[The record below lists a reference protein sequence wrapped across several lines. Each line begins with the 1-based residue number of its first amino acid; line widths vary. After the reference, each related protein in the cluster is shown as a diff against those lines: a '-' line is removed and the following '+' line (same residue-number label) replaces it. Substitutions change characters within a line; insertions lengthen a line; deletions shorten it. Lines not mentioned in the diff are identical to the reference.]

1 MRFARNSQEIFVFYQ
16 KMSTFT
22 PKTKKINIMKRILGI
37 DTGTNSLGWAV
48 VDKDDAGDY
57 TLVRKGSLIFQEGVK
72 IEKEKGIESSK
83 ASERTGHKALRKHY
97 FRRRLRKIEVLKVL
111 LKYSWCPPLSDE
123 DLHLWHVKKEYP
135 LDDAFLAWQRT
146 DEKFGRNPY
155 YYRHLCLHEKL
166 DLSEESERYIIGRA
180 MYHLAQR
187 RGFLSNR
194 IDQSDEKESGKVKES
209 ISDLSN
215 EMKNAG
221 CAFLGDYFY
230 KLYKEQGVAVKIRN
244 RYTDREEHYKKE
256 FYEICKVQGL
266 DAEQIRDLERA
277 LYFQRPLKSQ
287 RQGVGRCT
295 MEKSRARCADSHP
308 AYERFR
314 MLSFINN
321 IKVKGPHDIDLRPLN
336 NEEYNKI
343 VHLFYRKNKP
353 QFDFEEIAKA
363 IAGKKNYQY
372 IKDKGDLPYK
382 FNFRMAQG
390 VTGCPTTANL
400 IDVFGDNYTDGIA
413 EQYTL
418 SEGKSKEQM
427 VDDVWNVLYSFA
439 DKEKV
444 KTWGMEKLQLDEDTA
459 ERFSKIRLSH
469 SFASL
474 SLCAIR
480 KILPWL
486 ERGMIYSHAVMMAK
500 IPDIVGK
507 ELWQQHSESISN
519 DLYELISN
527 FNPKDESMQGT
538 LDFCIKDY
546 LRNNFDLKPGVTE
559 RLYHPSMIE
568 TYRDASKNSE
578 GVYQLGSPRTN
589 SVRNPM
595 AMRSLHQLRKVINM
609 LLREHV
615 IDPNTEVHI
624 EYARE
629 LNDSNKRQAIAR
641 WNKEREKNRAAYA
654 SDIVKLF
661 KEETGK
667 DIVPTETDI
676 LKFQLWEEQKQVCLY
691 TGEQIGLSD
700 FLGANPKYDIEHT
713 VPRSVGGDSTMENMT
728 LCSSRFNRDVKK
740 AKLPSELPN
749 HDEIMARLEIWKD
762 KIEGLRKDADRIHT
776 NSSMDKGVK
785 DGLIQKRHRIR
796 LELDYWAGKYK
807 RFQMTEVPEGFSRR
821 QGAGIGLVGKY
832 AGLYL
837 KSLFHRKDDRTKTNV
852 RVIKGATTA
861 EYRKMWGIQDE
872 YEKKSRDN
880 HIHHCI
886 DAIVIACISTGEYNE
901 TARYYQQYEEYERGR
916 ANKPQFKK
924 PWATFTEDIRA
935 LGKELLVVHDTPD
948 NMPKQ
953 SRWKQRTP
961 NGIVYQQGDTARGSL
976 HSDTYYGAIER
987 EGEIR
992 YVKRRVLSSFEKMS
1006 DVERIVD
1013 ESVKEKVKSAISEK
1027 GFKEAL
1033 SGTIF
1038 MNEEKGIVIKKVRCY
1053 AKDVKKPINIR
1064 RQRDLSRKEYK
1075 QQYHVK
1081 NEGNY
1086 MLAIYEDIV
1095 KGKVKRDYE
1104 LVKTIEAAS
1113 YYRRSTDRREF
1124 ESLVPSKSLKGYPLK
1139 WKLKIGQHVI
1149 LYETSADEINISDKL
1164 DIAKRLY
1171 VITGLSINP
1180 VGPGYGSIVMR
1191 HHQEARMAKDVK
1203 SKNGAYKNNEPY
1215 RGAIVML
1222 HTQFNALV
1230 EGSDFEINTLGDI
1243 TIKD

>member
-1 MRFARNSQEIFVFYQ
+1 
-16 KMSTFT
+16 MSTFT

-336 NEEYNKI
+336 NEEYKKI
-343 VHLFYRKNKP
+343 VHLFFRKSKP
-353 QFDFEEIAKA
+353 QFDFEDIAKA

-382 FNFRMAQG
+382 FNFRMTQG

-641 WNKEREKNRAAYA
+641 WNKEREKARAAYA

-667 DIVPTETDI
+667 DIVPTDTDI
-676 LKFQLWEEQKQVCLY
+676 LKFQLWEEQKHVCLY

-785 DGLIQKRHRIR
+785 DVLIQKRHRIR

-953 SRWKQRTP
+953 SRRKLRTP

-992 YVKRRVLSSFEKMS
+992 YVKRRELSSFEKMS

-1038 MNEEKGIVIKKVRCY
+1038 MNKEKGIVIKKVRCY
-1053 AKDVKKPINIR
+1053 ANDVKKPINIR

-1149 LYETSADEINISDKL
+1149 LYETSADEINISDKS

>member
-1 MRFARNSQEIFVFYQ
+1 
-16 KMSTFT
+16 
-22 PKTKKINIMKRILGI
+22 MKRILGI

-48 VDKDDAGDY
+48 VDKNETGEY
-57 TLVRKGSLIFQEGVK
+57 SLVRKGSLIFQEGVK
-72 IEKEKGIESSK
+72 IEKGIESSK
-83 ASERTGHKALRKHY
+83 ASERTGHKSSRKHY

-111 LKYSWCPPLSDE
+111 VKYGWCPPLSAE
-123 DLHLWHVKKEYP
+123 ALHQWHVKKQYP
-135 LDDAFLAWQRT
+135 LDDAFLSWQRT

-155 YYRHLCLHEKL
+155 YFRHVCLHEKL
-166 DLSEESERYIIGRA
+166 DFDEESERYVLGRA

-194 IDQSDEKESGKVKES
+194 LDQSDDKESGKVKDS
-209 ISDLSN
+209 ISELSD
-215 EMKNAG
+215 EMKKAG
-221 CAFLGDYFY
+221 CEFLGDYFY
-230 KLYKEQGVAVKIRN
+230 KLYSERGVTVRIRN

-266 DAEQIRDLERA
+266 DEQQIRDLERA

-295 MEKSRARCADSHP
+295 MEPSRPRCADSHP

-321 IKVKGPHDIDLRPLN
+321 IKVKGPHDLDLRPLN
-336 NEEYNKI
+336 EEERKKI
-343 VHLFYRKNKP
+343 NGLFFSKP
-353 QFDFEEIAKA
+353 QFDFKDIAKA

-382 FNFRMAQG
+382 FNYRMSQG
-390 VTGCPTTANL
+390 VTGCPTTASL
-400 IDVFGDNYTDGIA
+400 IDIFGEDFADGIA

-418 SEGKSKEQM
+418 SAGKTKDQM
-427 VDDVWNVLYSFA
+427 TDDVWNVLYSFA

-444 KTWGMEKLQLDEDTA
+444 KAWGMDKLQLDEETA
-459 ERFSKIRLSH
+459 DKFSKIRLSH

-486 ERGMIYSHAVMMAK
+486 EAGMIYSHAVMMAK
-500 IPDIVGK
+500 VPDIVGK
-507 ELWQQHSESISN
+507 HIWSQFSDTIVNELS
-519 DLYELISN
+519 ELIAN

-546 LRNNFDLKPGVTE
+546 LRNNFDFNPGVADK
-559 RLYHPSMIE
+559 LYHPSMIE
-568 TYRDASKNSE
+568 TYPDAVTNKD

-589 SVRNPM
+589 AVRNPM

-609 LLREHV
+609 LLREGI
-615 IDPNTEVHI
+615 IDQNTEVHI

-641 WNKEREKNRAAYA
+641 WNKEREKARAGYA
-654 SDIVKLF
+654 ADIVKLY
-661 KEETGK
+661 KDETGK
-667 DIVPTETDI
+667 DIVPTDVDI
-676 LKFQLWEEQKQVCLY
+676 LKFQLWEEQGHVCLY
-691 TGEQIGLSD
+691 TGEQIGLAD
-700 FLGANPKYDIEHT
+700 FIGPNPKYDIEHT
-713 VPRSVGGDSTMENMT
+713 VPRSVGGDSTLENMT

-740 AKLPSELPN
+740 AQLPSELSN
-749 HDEIMARLEIWKD
+749 HDEIMARLDKWKE
-762 KIEGLRKDADRIHT
+762 KIEELRKAADKVRTH
-776 NSSMDKGVK
+776 SSMAK
-785 DGLIQKRHRIR
+785 DMKDALIQKRHRIR
-796 LELDYWAGKYK
+796 LELDYWEGKYR

-837 KSLFHRKDDRTKTNV
+837 KSLFHRKDDRTKSNV
-852 RVIKGATTA
+852 RVVKGATTA

-886 DAIVIACISTGEYNE
+886 DAIVIACISPGEYNE

-924 PWATFTEDIRA
+924 PWPTFTEDIKA

-953 SRWKQRTP
+953 SRKKVKTP
-961 NGIVYQQGDTARGSL
+961 KGIIYQQGDTARGSL
-976 HSDTYYGAIER
+976 HSDTYYGAIEKD
-987 EGEIR
+987 GEIR
-992 YVKRRVLSSFEKMS
+992 YVVRRALSSLEKMTEV
-1006 DVERIVD
+1006 DNIVD
-1013 ESVKEKVKSAISEK
+1013 ETVKERVKAAIAEK
-1027 GFKEAL
+1027 GFKEAV
-1033 SGTIF
+1033 SGTIY
-1038 MNEEKGIVIKKVRCY
+1038 MNEEKGIVIKKVRCF
-1053 AKDVKKPINIR
+1053 ANDVKKPINIR
-1064 RQRDLSRKEYK
+1064 HQRDMSRKEYK

-1086 MLAIYEDIV
+1086 MLAIYEDVV
-1095 KGKVKRDYE
+1095 KGKVRRDYE
-1104 LVKTIEAAS
+1104 LVKTIEAAD
-1113 YYRRSTDRREF
+1113 YYRRSTDKSERL
-1124 ESLVPSKSLKGYPLK
+1124 SLVPERSLKGFPLK
-1139 WKLKIGQHVI
+1139 WNLKIGQHVI
-1149 LYETSADEINISDKL
+1149 LYETSPDEIVISDKA
-1164 DIAKRLY
+1164 DVSKRLY
-1171 VITGLSINP
+1171 VITGLSYLP
-1180 VGPGYGSIVMR
+1180 VGTGYGSIVMR

-1203 SKNGAYKNNEPY
+1203 VTKGAYKSNDSY
-1215 RGAIVML
+1215 RGSIFL
-1222 HTQFNALV
+1222 YHTQFNALV
-1230 EGSDFEINTLGDI
+1230 EGLDFEINALGEI
-1243 TIKD
+1243 ILKNN

>member
-1 MRFARNSQEIFVFYQ
+1 
-16 KMSTFT
+16 
-22 PKTKKINIMKRILGI
+22 MKRILGI

-48 VDKDDAGDY
+48 VDKNETGEY
-57 TLVRKGSLIFQEGVK
+57 SLVRKGSLIFQEGVK
-72 IEKEKGIESSK
+72 IEKGIESSK
-83 ASERTGHKALRKHY
+83 ASERTGHKSSRKHY

-111 LKYSWCPPLSDE
+111 VKYGWCPPLSAE
-123 DLHLWHVKKEYP
+123 ALHLWHVKKQYP

-155 YYRHLCLHEKL
+155 YFRHVCLHEKL
-166 DLSEESERYIIGRA
+166 DFDEESDRYVLGRA

-194 IDQSDEKESGKVKES
+194 LDQSDDKESGKVKES
-209 ISDLSN
+209 ISELSD
-215 EMKNAG
+215 EMKKAG
-221 CAFLGDYFY
+221 CEFLGDYFY
-230 KLYKEQGVAVKIRN
+230 KLYSERGVTVRIRN

-266 DAEQIRDLERA
+266 DEQQIRDLERA

-295 MEKSRARCADSHP
+295 MEPSRPRCADSHP

-336 NEEYNKI
+336 EEERKKI
-343 VHLFYRKNKP
+343 NGLFFSKP
-353 QFDFEEIAKA
+353 QFDFKDIAKA

-382 FNFRMAQG
+382 FNYRMSQG
-390 VTGCPTTANL
+390 VTGCPTTASL
-400 IDVFGDNYTDGIA
+400 IDIFGEDFADGIA
-413 EQYTL
+413 EQYVL
-418 SEGKSKEQM
+418 SAGKTKEQM
-427 VDDVWNVLYSFA
+427 TDDVWNVLYSFA

-444 KTWGMEKLQLDEDTA
+444 KAWGMDKLQLDEETA
-459 ERFSKIRLSH
+459 DKFSKIRLSH

-486 ERGMIYSHAVMMAK
+486 EAGMIYSHAVMMAK
-500 IPDIVGK
+500 VPDIVGK
-507 ELWQQHSESISN
+507 NIWNKYSETIISELS
-519 DLYELISN
+519 ELISN

-546 LRNNFDLKPGVTE
+546 LRNNFDLNPGVADK
-559 RLYHPSMIE
+559 LYHPSMIE
-568 TYRDASKNSE
+568 TYPDAEINKD

-589 SVRNPM
+589 AVRNPM

-609 LLREHV
+609 LLREGI
-615 IDPNTEVHI
+615 IDQNTEVHI

-641 WNKEREKNRAAYA
+641 WNKEREKARAGYA
-654 SDIVKLF
+654 ADIVKLY
-661 KEETGK
+661 KDETGK
-667 DIVPTETDI
+667 DIVPTDVDI
-676 LKFQLWEEQKQVCLY
+676 LKFQLWEEQGHVCLY
-691 TGEQIGLSD
+691 TGEQIGLAD
-700 FLGANPKYDIEHT
+700 FIGPNPKYDIEHT
-713 VPRSVGGDSTMENMT
+713 VPRSVGGDSTLENMT

-740 AKLPSELPN
+740 AQLPSELSN
-749 HDEIMARLEIWKD
+749 HDEIMARLDKWKE
-762 KIEGLRKDADRIHT
+762 KIEELRKAADKVRTH
-776 NSSMDKGVK
+776 SSMAK
-785 DGLIQKRHRIR
+785 DMKDALIQKRHRIR
-796 LELDYWAGKYK
+796 LELDYWEGKYR

-837 KSLFHRKDDRTKTNV
+837 KSLFHRKDDRTKSNV
-852 RVIKGATTA
+852 RVVKGATTA

-886 DAIVIACISTGEYNE
+886 DAIVIACISPGEYNE

-924 PWATFTEDIRA
+924 PWPTFTEDIKA
-935 LGKELLVVHDTPD
+935 LSKELLVVHDTPD

-953 SRWKQRTP
+953 SRKKVKTP
-961 NGIVYQQGDTARGSL
+961 KGIIYQQGDTARGSL
-976 HSDTYYGAIER
+976 HSDTYYGAIEKD
-987 EGEIR
+987 GEIR
-992 YVKRRVLSSFEKMS
+992 YVVRRALSSLEKMTEV
-1006 DVERIVD
+1006 DNIVD
-1013 ESVKEKVKSAISEK
+1013 ETVKEKVKAAIAEK
-1027 GFKEAL
+1027 GFKEAV
-1033 SGTIF
+1033 SGTIY
-1038 MNEEKGIVIKKVRCY
+1038 MNEEKGIVIKKVRCF
-1053 AKDVKKPINIR
+1053 ANDVKKPINIR
-1064 RQRDLSRKEYK
+1064 HQRDMSRKEYK

-1086 MLAIYEDIV
+1086 MLAIYEDVV
-1095 KGKVKRDYE
+1095 KGKVRRDYE
-1104 LVKTIEAAS
+1104 LVKTIEAAD
-1113 YYRRSTDRREF
+1113 YYRRSTDKSERL
-1124 ESLVPSKSLKGYPLK
+1124 SLVPERSPKGFPLK
-1139 WKLKIGQHVI
+1139 WNLKIGQHVI
-1149 LYETSADEINISDKL
+1149 LYETSPDEIVISDKA
-1164 DIAKRLY
+1164 DVSKRLY

-1180 VGPGYGSIVMR
+1180 VGTGYGSIVMR

-1203 SKNGAYKNNEPY
+1203 VTKGAYKSNDSY
-1215 RGAIVML
+1215 RGSIFL
-1222 HTQFNALV
+1222 YHTQFNALV
-1230 EGSDFEINTLGDI
+1230 EGLDFEINALGEI
-1243 TIKD
+1243 ILKNN

>member
-1 MRFARNSQEIFVFYQ
+1 
-16 KMSTFT
+16 
-22 PKTKKINIMKRILGI
+22 MKRILGI

-48 VDKDDAGDY
+48 VDKNETGEY
-57 TLVRKGSLIFQEGVK
+57 SLVRKGSLIFQEGVK
-72 IEKEKGIESSK
+72 IEKGIESSK
-83 ASERTGHKALRKHY
+83 ASERTGHKSSRKHY

-111 LKYSWCPPLSDE
+111 VKYDWCPPLSAE
-123 DLHLWHVKKEYP
+123 ALHQWHVKKQYP

-155 YYRHLCLHEKL
+155 YFRHVCLHEKL
-166 DLSEESERYIIGRA
+166 DFDEESDRYVLGRA

-194 IDQSDEKESGKVKES
+194 LDQSDDKESGKVKDS
-209 ISDLSN
+209 ISELSD
-215 EMKNAG
+215 EMKKAG
-221 CAFLGDYFY
+221 CEFLGDYFY
-230 KLYKEQGVAVKIRN
+230 KLYSERGVTVRIRN

-266 DAEQIRDLERA
+266 DEQQIRDLERA

-295 MEKSRARCADSHP
+295 MEPSRPRCADSHP

-336 NEEYNKI
+336 EEERKKI
-343 VHLFYRKNKP
+343 NGLFFRKSKP
-353 QFDFEEIAKA
+353 QFDFEDIAKA

-382 FNFRMAQG
+382 FNYRMSQG
-390 VTGCPTTANL
+390 VTGCPTTASL
-400 IDVFGDNYTDGIA
+400 IDIFGEDFADGIA

-418 SEGKSKEQM
+418 SAGKTKEQM
-427 VDDVWNVLYSFA
+427 TDDVWNVLYSFA

-444 KTWGMEKLQLDEDTA
+444 KAWGMDKLQLDEETA
-459 ERFSKIRLSH
+459 DKFSKIRLSH

-486 ERGMIYSHAVMMAK
+486 EAGMIYSHAVMMAK
-500 IPDIVGK
+500 VPDIVGK
-507 ELWQQHSESISN
+507 NIWNKYSETIISELS
-519 DLYELISN
+519 ELISN

-546 LRNNFDLKPGVTE
+546 LRNNFDLNPGVADK
-559 RLYHPSMIE
+559 LYHPSMIE
-568 TYRDASKNSE
+568 TYPDAVINKD

-589 SVRNPM
+589 AVRNPM

-609 LLREHV
+609 LLREGI
-615 IDPNTEVHI
+615 IDQNTEVHI

-641 WNKEREKNRAAYA
+641 WNKEREKARAGYA
-654 SDIVKLF
+654 ADIVKLY
-661 KEETGK
+661 KDETGK
-667 DIVPTETDI
+667 DIVPTDVDI
-676 LKFQLWEEQKQVCLY
+676 LKFQLWEEQGHVCLY
-691 TGEQIGLSD
+691 TGEQIGLAD
-700 FLGANPKYDIEHT
+700 FIGPNPKYDIEHT
-713 VPRSVGGDSTMENMT
+713 VPRSVGGDSTLENMT

-740 AKLPSELPN
+740 AQLPSELSN
-749 HDEIMARLEIWKD
+749 HDEIMARLDKWKE
-762 KIEGLRKDADRIHT
+762 KIEELRKAADKVRTH
-776 NSSMDKGVK
+776 SSMAK
-785 DGLIQKRHRIR
+785 DMKDALIQKRHRIR
-796 LELDYWAGKYK
+796 LELDYWEGKYR

-837 KSLFHRKDDRTKTNV
+837 KSLFHRKDDRTKSNV
-852 RVIKGATTA
+852 RVVKGATTA

-886 DAIVIACISTGEYNE
+886 DAIVIACISPGEYNE

-924 PWATFTEDIRA
+924 PWPTFTEDIKA
-935 LGKELLVVHDTPD
+935 LSKELLVVHDTPD

-953 SRWKQRTP
+953 SRKKIKTP
-961 NGIVYQQGDTARGSL
+961 KGIIYQQGDTARGSL
-976 HSDTYYGAIER
+976 HSDTYYGAIEKD
-987 EGEIR
+987 GEIR
-992 YVKRRVLSSFEKMS
+992 YVVRRALSSLEKMTEV
-1006 DVERIVD
+1006 DNIVD
-1013 ESVKEKVKSAISEK
+1013 EIVKEKVKAAIAEK
-1027 GFKEAL
+1027 GFKEAV
-1033 SGTIF
+1033 SGTIY
-1038 MNEEKGIVIKKVRCY
+1038 MNEEKGIVIKKVRCF
-1053 AKDVKKPINIR
+1053 ANDVKKPINIR
-1064 RQRDLSRKEYK
+1064 HQRDMSRKEYK

-1086 MLAIYEDIV
+1086 MLAIYEDVV
-1095 KGKVKRDYE
+1095 KGKVRRDYE
-1104 LVKTIEAAS
+1104 LVKTIEAAD
-1113 YYRRSTDRREF
+1113 YYRRSTDKSERL
-1124 ESLVPSKSLKGYPLK
+1124 SLVPERSLKGFPLK
-1139 WKLKIGQHVI
+1139 WNLKIGQHVI
-1149 LYETSADEINISDKL
+1149 LYETSPDEIVISDKA
-1164 DIAKRLY
+1164 DVSKRLY
-1171 VITGLSINP
+1171 VITGLSYLP
-1180 VGPGYGSIVMR
+1180 VGTGYGSIVMR

-1203 SKNGAYKNNEPY
+1203 VTKGAYKSNDSY
-1215 RGAIVML
+1215 RGSIFL
-1222 HTQFNALV
+1222 YHTQFNALV
-1230 EGSDFEINTLGDI
+1230 EGLDFEINALGEI
-1243 TIKD
+1243 ILKNN

>member
-1 MRFARNSQEIFVFYQ
+1 
-16 KMSTFT
+16 
-22 PKTKKINIMKRILGI
+22 MKRILGI

-48 VDKDDAGDY
+48 VDKNETGEY
-57 TLVRKGSLIFQEGVK
+57 SLVRKGSLIFQEGVK
-72 IEKEKGIESSK
+72 IEKGIESSK
-83 ASERTGHKALRKHY
+83 ASERTGHKSSRKHY
-97 FRRRLRKIEVLKVL
+97 FRRRLRKIEVLKILV
-111 LKYSWCPPLSDE
+111 KYGWCPPLSAE
-123 DLHLWHVKKEYP
+123 ALHQWHVKKQYP

-155 YYRHLCLHEKL
+155 YFRHVCLHEKL
-166 DLSEESERYIIGRA
+166 DFDEESDRYVLGRA

-194 IDQSDEKESGKVKES
+194 LDQSEDKESGKVKES
-209 ISDLSN
+209 ISELSD
-215 EMKNAG
+215 EMKKAG
-221 CAFLGDYFY
+221 CEFLGDYFY
-230 KLYKEQGVAVKIRN
+230 KLYSERGVTVRIRN

-266 DAEQIRDLERA
+266 DEQQIRDLERA

-295 MEKSRARCADSHP
+295 MEPSRPRCADSHP

-336 NEEYNKI
+336 EEERKKI
-343 VHLFYRKNKP
+343 NGLFFRKSKP
-353 QFDFEEIAKA
+353 QFDFEDIAKA

-382 FNFRMAQG
+382 FNYRMSQG
-390 VTGCPTTANL
+390 VTGCPTTASL
-400 IDVFGDNYTDGIA
+400 IDIFGEDFADGIA

-418 SEGKSKEQM
+418 SVGKTKEQM
-427 VDDVWNVLYSFA
+427 TDDVWNVLYSFA

-444 KTWGMEKLQLDEDTA
+444 KAWGMDKLQLDEETA
-459 ERFSKIRLSH
+459 DKFSKIRLSH

-486 ERGMIYSHAVMMAK
+486 EAGMIYSHAVMMAK
-500 IPDIVGK
+500 VPDIVGK
-507 ELWQQHSESISN
+507 NIWNKYSETIISELS
-519 DLYELISN
+519 ELISN

-546 LRNNFDLKPGVTE
+546 LRNNFDLNPGVADK
-559 RLYHPSMIE
+559 LYHPSMIE
-568 TYRDASKNSE
+568 TYPDAVTNKD

-589 SVRNPM
+589 AVRNPM

-609 LLREHV
+609 LLREGI
-615 IDPNTEVHI
+615 IDQNTEVHI

-641 WNKEREKNRAAYA
+641 WNKEREKARAGYA
-654 SDIVKLF
+654 ADIVKLY
-661 KEETGK
+661 KDETGK
-667 DIVPTETDI
+667 DIVPTDVDI
-676 LKFQLWEEQKQVCLY
+676 LKFQLWEEQGHVCLY
-691 TGEQIGLSD
+691 TGEQIGLAD
-700 FLGANPKYDIEHT
+700 FIGPNPKYDIEHT
-713 VPRSVGGDSTMENMT
+713 VPRSVGGDSTLENMT

-740 AKLPSELPN
+740 AQLPSGLSN
-749 HDEIMARLEIWKD
+749 HDEIMARLDKWKE
-762 KIEGLRKDADRIHT
+762 KIEELRKAADKVRTH
-776 NSSMDKGVK
+776 SSMAK
-785 DGLIQKRHRIR
+785 DMKDALIQKRHRIR
-796 LELDYWAGKYK
+796 LELDYWEGKYR

-837 KSLFHRKDDRTKTNV
+837 KSLFHRKDDRTKSNV
-852 RVIKGATTA
+852 RVVKGATTA

-886 DAIVIACISTGEYNE
+886 DAIVIACISPGEYNE

-924 PWATFTEDIRA
+924 PWPTFTEDIKA

-953 SRWKQRTP
+953 SRKKIKTP
-961 NGIVYQQGDTARGSL
+961 KGIIYQQGDTARGSL
-976 HSDTYYGAIER
+976 HSDTYYGAIEKD
-987 EGEIR
+987 GEIR
-992 YVKRRVLSSFEKMS
+992 YVVRRALSSLEKMTEV
-1006 DVERIVD
+1006 DNIVD
-1013 ESVKEKVKSAISEK
+1013 ETVKERVKAAIAEK
-1027 GFKEAL
+1027 GFKEAV
-1033 SGTIF
+1033 SGTIY
-1038 MNEEKGIVIKKVRCY
+1038 MNEEKGIVIKKVRCF
-1053 AKDVKKPINIR
+1053 ANDVKKPINIR
-1064 RQRDLSRKEYK
+1064 HQRDMSRKEYK

-1086 MLAIYEDIV
+1086 MLAIYEDVV
-1095 KGKVKRDYE
+1095 KGKVRRDYE
-1104 LVKTIEAAS
+1104 LVKTIEAAD
-1113 YYRRSTDRREF
+1113 YYRRSTDKSERL
-1124 ESLVPSKSLKGYPLK
+1124 SLVPERSPKGFPLK
-1139 WKLKIGQHVI
+1139 WNLKIGQHVI
-1149 LYETSADEINISDKL
+1149 LYETSPDEIVISDKA
-1164 DIAKRLY
+1164 DVSKRLY

-1180 VGPGYGSIVMR
+1180 VGTGYGSIVMR

-1203 SKNGAYKNNEPY
+1203 VTKGAYKSNDSY
-1215 RGAIVML
+1215 RGSIFL
-1222 HTQFNALV
+1222 YHTQFNALV
-1230 EGSDFEINTLGDI
+1230 EGLDFEINALGEI
-1243 TIKD
+1243 ILKNN

>member
-1 MRFARNSQEIFVFYQ
+1 
-16 KMSTFT
+16 
-22 PKTKKINIMKRILGI
+22 MKRILGI

-48 VDKDDAGDY
+48 VDKNETGEY
-57 TLVRKGSLIFQEGVK
+57 SLVRKGSLIFQEGVK
-72 IEKEKGIESSK
+72 IEKGIESSK
-83 ASERTGHKALRKHY
+83 ASERTGHKSSRKHY

-111 LKYSWCPPLSDE
+111 VKYGWCPPLSVE
-123 DLHLWHVKKEYP
+123 ALHLWHVKKQYP
-135 LDDAFLAWQRT
+135 LDDAFLSWQRT

-155 YYRHLCLHEKL
+155 YFRHVCLHEKL
-166 DLSEESERYIIGRA
+166 DFDEESDRYVLGRA

-194 IDQSDEKESGKVKES
+194 LDQSEDKESGKVKES
-209 ISDLSN
+209 ISELSD
-215 EMKNAG
+215 EMKKAG
-221 CAFLGDYFY
+221 CEFLGDYFY
-230 KLYKEQGVAVKIRN
+230 KLYSERGVTVRIRN

-266 DAEQIRDLERA
+266 DEQQIRDLERA

-295 MEKSRARCADSHP
+295 MEPSRPRCADSHP

-314 MLSFINN
+314 ILSFINN

-336 NEEYNKI
+336 EEERKKI
-343 VHLFYRKNKP
+343 NGLFFRKSKP
-353 QFDFEEIAKA
+353 QFDFEDIAKA

-382 FNFRMAQG
+382 FNYRMSQG
-390 VTGCPTTANL
+390 VTGCPTTASL
-400 IDVFGDNYTDGIA
+400 IDIFGEDFADGIA
-413 EQYTL
+413 EQYVL
-418 SEGKSKEQM
+418 SAGKTKEQM
-427 VDDVWNVLYSFA
+427 TDDVWNVLYSFA

-444 KTWGMEKLQLDEDTA
+444 KAWGMDKLQLDEETA
-459 ERFSKIRLSH
+459 DKFSKIRLSH

-486 ERGMIYSHAVMMAK
+486 EAGMIYSHAVMMAK
-500 IPDIVGK
+500 VPDIVGK
-507 ELWQQHSESISN
+507 NIWNKYSETIISELS
-519 DLYELISN
+519 ELISN

-546 LRNNFDLKPGVTE
+546 LRNNFDLNPGVADK
-559 RLYHPSMIE
+559 LYHPSMIE
-568 TYRDASKNSE
+568 TYPDAVTNKD

-589 SVRNPM
+589 AVRNPM

-609 LLREHV
+609 LLREGI
-615 IDPNTEVHI
+615 IDQNTEVHI

-641 WNKEREKNRAAYA
+641 WNKEREKARAGYA
-654 SDIVKLF
+654 ADIVKLY
-661 KEETGK
+661 KDETGK
-667 DIVPTETDI
+667 DIVPTDVDI
-676 LKFQLWEEQKQVCLY
+676 LKFQLWEEQGHVCLY
-691 TGEQIGLSD
+691 TGEQIGLAD
-700 FLGANPKYDIEHT
+700 FIGPNPKYDIEHT
-713 VPRSVGGDSTMENMT
+713 VPRSVGGDSTLENMT

-740 AKLPSELPN
+740 AQLPSGLSN
-749 HDEIMARLEIWKD
+749 HDEIIARLDKWKE
-762 KIEGLRKDADRIHT
+762 KIEELRKAADKVRTH
-776 NSSMDKGVK
+776 SSMAK
-785 DGLIQKRHRIR
+785 DMKDALIQKRHRIR
-796 LELDYWAGKYK
+796 LELDYWEGKYR

-837 KSLFHRKDDRTKTNV
+837 KSLFHRKDDRTKSNV
-852 RVIKGATTA
+852 RVVKGATTA

-886 DAIVIACISTGEYNE
+886 DAIVIACISPGEYNE

-924 PWATFTEDIRA
+924 PWPTFTEDIKA

-953 SRWKQRTP
+953 SRKKVKTP
-961 NGIVYQQGDTARGSL
+961 KGIIYQQGDTARGSL
-976 HSDTYYGAIER
+976 HSDTYYGAIEKD
-987 EGEIR
+987 GEIR
-992 YVKRRVLSSFEKMS
+992 YVVRRALSSLEKMTEV
-1006 DVERIVD
+1006 DNIVD
-1013 ESVKEKVKSAISEK
+1013 ETVKERVKAAIAEK
-1027 GFKEAL
+1027 GFKEAV
-1033 SGTIF
+1033 SGTIY
-1038 MNEEKGIVIKKVRCY
+1038 MNEEKGIVIKKVRCF
-1053 AKDVKKPINIR
+1053 ANDVKKPINIR
-1064 RQRDLSRKEYK
+1064 HQRDMSRKEYK

-1086 MLAIYEDIV
+1086 MLAIYEDVV
-1095 KGKVKRDYE
+1095 KGKVRRDYE
-1104 LVKTIEAAS
+1104 LVKTIEAAD
-1113 YYRRSTDRREF
+1113 YYRRSTDKSERL
-1124 ESLVPSKSLKGYPLK
+1124 SLVPERSPKGFPLK
-1139 WKLKIGQHVI
+1139 WNLKIGQHVI
-1149 LYETSADEINISDKL
+1149 LYETSPDEIVISDKA
-1164 DIAKRLY
+1164 DVSKRLY

-1180 VGPGYGSIVMR
+1180 VGTGYGSIVMR

-1203 SKNGAYKNNEPY
+1203 SKNGAFKIGESY
-1215 RGAIVML
+1215 RGSIVML

-1230 EGSDFEINTLGDI
+1230 EGLDFEINALGEI
-1243 TIKD
+1243 ILKNN

>member
-1 MRFARNSQEIFVFYQ
+1 
-16 KMSTFT
+16 
-22 PKTKKINIMKRILGI
+22 MKRILGI

-48 VDKDDAGDY
+48 VDKNETGEY
-57 TLVRKGSLIFQEGVK
+57 SLVRKGSLIFQEGVK
-72 IEKEKGIESSK
+72 IEKGIESSK
-83 ASERTGHKALRKHY
+83 ASERTGHKSSRKHY

-111 LKYSWCPPLSDE
+111 VKYGWCPPLSAE
-123 DLHLWHVKKEYP
+123 ALHQWHVKKQYP

-155 YYRHLCLHEKL
+155 YFRHVCLHEKL
-166 DLSEESERYIIGRA
+166 DFDEESDRYVLGRA

-194 IDQSDEKESGKVKES
+194 LDQSDDKESGKVKDS
-209 ISDLSN
+209 ISELSD
-215 EMKNAG
+215 EMKKAG
-221 CAFLGDYFY
+221 CEFLGDYFY
-230 KLYKEQGVAVKIRN
+230 KLYSERGVTVRIRN

-266 DAEQIRDLERA
+266 DEQQIRDLERA

-295 MEKSRARCADSHP
+295 MEPSRPRCADSHP

-336 NEEYNKI
+336 EEERKKI
-343 VHLFYRKNKP
+343 NGLFFRKSKP
-353 QFDFEEIAKA
+353 QFDFEDIAKA

-382 FNFRMAQG
+382 FNYRMSQG
-390 VTGCPTTANL
+390 VTGCPTTASL
-400 IDVFGDNYTDGIA
+400 IDIFGEDFADGIA
-413 EQYTL
+413 EQYVL
-418 SEGKSKEQM
+418 SAGKTKEQM
-427 VDDVWNVLYSFA
+427 TDDVWNVLYSFA

-444 KTWGMEKLQLDEDTA
+444 KAWGMDKLQFDEETA
-459 ERFSKIRLSH
+459 DKFSKIRLSH

-486 ERGMIYSHAVMMAK
+486 EAGMIYSHAVMMAK
-500 IPDIVGK
+500 VPDIVGK
-507 ELWQQHSESISN
+507 NIWNKYSETIISELS
-519 DLYELISN
+519 ELISN

-546 LRNNFDLKPGVTE
+546 LRNNFDLNPGVADK
-559 RLYHPSMIE
+559 LYHPSMIE
-568 TYRDASKNSE
+568 TYPDAVINKD

-589 SVRNPM
+589 AVRNPM

-609 LLREHV
+609 LLREGI
-615 IDPNTEVHI
+615 IDQNTEVHI

-641 WNKEREKNRAAYA
+641 WNKEREKARAGYA
-654 SDIVKLF
+654 ADIVKLY
-661 KEETGK
+661 KDETGK
-667 DIVPTETDI
+667 DIVPTDVDI
-676 LKFQLWEEQKQVCLY
+676 LKFQLWEEQGHVCLY
-691 TGEQIGLSD
+691 TGEQIGLAD
-700 FLGANPKYDIEHT
+700 FIGPNPKYDIEHT
-713 VPRSVGGDSTMENMT
+713 VPRSVGGDSTLENMT

-740 AKLPSELPN
+740 AQLPSELSN
-749 HDEIMARLEIWKD
+749 HDEIMARLDKWKE
-762 KIEGLRKDADRIHT
+762 KIEELRKAADKVRTH
-776 NSSMDKGVK
+776 SSMAK
-785 DGLIQKRHRIR
+785 DMKDALIQKRHRIR
-796 LELDYWAGKYK
+796 LELDYWEGKYR

-837 KSLFHRKDDRTKTNV
+837 KSLFHRKDDRTKSNV
-852 RVIKGATTA
+852 RVVKGATTA

-886 DAIVIACISTGEYNE
+886 DAIVIACISPGEYNE

-924 PWATFTEDIRA
+924 PWPTFTEDIKA

-953 SRWKQRTP
+953 SRKKIKTP
-961 NGIVYQQGDTARGSL
+961 KGIIYQQGDTARGSL
-976 HSDTYYGAIER
+976 HSDTYYGAIEKD
-987 EGEIR
+987 GEIR
-992 YVKRRVLSSFEKMS
+992 YVVRRALSSLEKMTEV
-1006 DVERIVD
+1006 DNIVD
-1013 ESVKEKVKSAISEK
+1013 ETVKEKVKAAIAEK
-1027 GFKEAL
+1027 GLKEAV
-1033 SGTIF
+1033 SGTIY
-1038 MNEEKGIVIKKVRCY
+1038 MNEEKGIVIKKVRCF
-1053 AKDVKKPINIR
+1053 ANDVKKPINIR
-1064 RQRDLSRKEYK
+1064 HQRDMSRKEYK

-1086 MLAIYEDIV
+1086 MLAIYEDVV
-1095 KGKVKRDYE
+1095 KGKVRRDYE
-1104 LVKTIEAAS
+1104 LVKTIEAAD
-1113 YYRRSTDRREF
+1113 YYRRSTDKSERL
-1124 ESLVPSKSLKGYPLK
+1124 SLVPERSPKGFPLK
-1139 WKLKIGQHVI
+1139 WNLKIGQHVI
-1149 LYETSADEINISDKL
+1149 LYETSPDEIVISDKA
-1164 DIAKRLY
+1164 DVSKRLY

-1180 VGPGYGSIVMR
+1180 VGTGYGSIVMR

-1203 SKNGAYKNNEPY
+1203 VTKGAYKSNDSY
-1215 RGAIVML
+1215 RGSIFL
-1222 HTQFNALV
+1222 YHTQFNALV
-1230 EGSDFEINTLGDI
+1230 EGYDFEINALGEI
-1243 TIKD
+1243 ILKNN

>member
-1 MRFARNSQEIFVFYQ
+1 
-16 KMSTFT
+16 
-22 PKTKKINIMKRILGI
+22 MKRILGI

-48 VDKDDAGDY
+48 VDKNETGEY
-57 TLVRKGSLIFQEGVK
+57 SLLRKGSLIFQEGVK
-72 IEKEKGIESSK
+72 IEKGIESSK
-83 ASERTGHKALRKHY
+83 ASERTGHKSSRKHY

-111 LKYSWCPPLSDE
+111 VKYGWCPPLSAE
-123 DLHLWHVKKEYP
+123 ALHQWHVKKQYP
-135 LDDAFLAWQRT
+135 LDDAFLSWQRT

-155 YYRHLCLHEKL
+155 YFRHVCLHEKL
-166 DLSEESERYIIGRA
+166 DFDEESDRYVLGRA

-194 IDQSDEKESGKVKES
+194 LDQSDDKESGKVKDS
-209 ISDLSN
+209 ISELSD
-215 EMKNAG
+215 EMKKAG
-221 CAFLGDYFY
+221 CEFLGDYFY
-230 KLYKEQGVAVKIRN
+230 KLYSERGVTVRIRN

-266 DAEQIRDLERA
+266 DEQQIRDLERA

-295 MEKSRARCADSHP
+295 MEPSRPRCADSHP

-314 MLSFINN
+314 ILSFINN

-336 NEEYNKI
+336 EEERKKI
-343 VHLFYRKNKP
+343 NGLFFRKSKP
-353 QFDFEEIAKA
+353 QFDFEDIAKA

-382 FNFRMAQG
+382 FNYRMSQG
-390 VTGCPTTANL
+390 VTGCPTTASL
-400 IDVFGDNYTDGIA
+400 IDIFGEDFADGIA
-413 EQYTL
+413 EQYVL
-418 SEGKSKEQM
+418 SAGKTSEQM
-427 VDDVWNVLYSFA
+427 TDDVWNVLYSFA

-444 KTWGMEKLQLDEDTA
+444 KAWGMDKLQFDEETA
-459 ERFSKIRLSH
+459 DKFSKIRLSH

-486 ERGMIYSHAVMMAK
+486 EAGMIYSHAVMMAK
-500 IPDIVGK
+500 VPDIVGK
-507 ELWQQHSESISN
+507 NIWNKYSETIISELS
-519 DLYELISN
+519 ELISN

-546 LRNNFDLKPGVTE
+546 LRNNFDLNPGVADK
-559 RLYHPSMIE
+559 LYHPSMIE
-568 TYRDASKNSE
+568 TYPDAVTNKD

-589 SVRNPM
+589 AVRNPM

-609 LLREHV
+609 LLREGI
-615 IDPNTEVHI
+615 IDQNTEVHI

-641 WNKEREKNRAAYA
+641 WNKEREKARVGYAA
-654 SDIVKLF
+654 DIVKLY
-661 KEETGK
+661 KDETGK
-667 DIVPTETDI
+667 DIVPTDVDI
-676 LKFQLWEEQKQVCLY
+676 LKFQLWEEQGHVCLY
-691 TGEQIGLSD
+691 TGEQIGLAD
-700 FLGANPKYDIEHT
+700 FIGPNPKYDIEHT
-713 VPRSVGGDSTMENMT
+713 VPRSVGGDSTLENMT

-740 AKLPSELPN
+740 AQLPSELSN
-749 HDEIMARLEIWKD
+749 HDEIMARLDKWKE
-762 KIEGLRKDADRIHT
+762 KIEELRMAVDKVRTHSSMAKDMKDA
-776 NSSMDKGVK
+776 
-785 DGLIQKRHRIR
+785 LIQKRHRIR
-796 LELDYWAGKYK
+796 LELDYWEGKYR

-837 KSLFHRKDDRTKTNV
+837 KSLFHRKDDRTKSNV
-852 RVIKGATTA
+852 RVVKGATTA

-886 DAIVIACISTGEYNE
+886 DAIVIACISPGEYNE

-924 PWATFTEDIRA
+924 PWPTFTEDIKA
-935 LGKELLVVHDTPD
+935 LSKELLVVHDTPD

-953 SRWKQRTP
+953 SRKKIKTP
-961 NGIVYQQGDTARGSL
+961 KGIIYQQGDTARGSL
-976 HSDTYYGAIER
+976 HSDTYYGAIEKD
-987 EGEIR
+987 GEIR
-992 YVKRRVLSSFEKMS
+992 YVVRRALSSLEKMTEV
-1006 DVERIVD
+1006 DNIVD
-1013 ESVKEKVKSAISEK
+1013 EIVKEKVKAAIAEK
-1027 GFKEAL
+1027 GFKEAV
-1033 SGTIF
+1033 SGTIY
-1038 MNEEKGIVIKKVRCY
+1038 MNEEKGIVIKKVRCF
-1053 AKDVKKPINIR
+1053 ANDVKKPINIR
-1064 RQRDLSRKEYK
+1064 HQRDMSRKEYK

-1086 MLAIYEDIV
+1086 MLAIYEDVV
-1095 KGKVKRDYE
+1095 KGKVRRDYE
-1104 LVKTIEAAS
+1104 LVKTIEAAD
-1113 YYRRSTDRREF
+1113 YYRRSTDKSERL
-1124 ESLVPSKSLKGYPLK
+1124 SLVPERSPKGFPLK
-1139 WKLKIGQHVI
+1139 WNLKIGQHVI
-1149 LYETSADEINISDKL
+1149 LYETSPDEIVISDKA
-1164 DIAKRLY
+1164 DVSKRLY

-1180 VGPGYGSIVMR
+1180 VGTGYGSIVMR

-1203 SKNGAYKNNEPY
+1203 SKNGAFKIGESY
-1215 RGAIVML
+1215 RGSIVML

-1230 EGSDFEINTLGDI
+1230 EGLDFEINALGEI
-1243 TIKD
+1243 ILKNV

>member
-1 MRFARNSQEIFVFYQ
+1 
-16 KMSTFT
+16 
-22 PKTKKINIMKRILGI
+22 MKRILGI

-72 IEKEKGIESSK
+72 IEKGIESSK

-336 NEEYNKI
+336 NEEYKKI
-343 VHLFYRKNKP
+343 VHLFFRKSKP
-353 QFDFEEIAKA
+353 QFDFEDIAKA

-589 SVRNPM
+589 AVRNPM

-641 WNKEREKNRAAYA
+641 WNKEREKTRAAYA

-676 LKFQLWEEQKQVCLY
+676 LKFQLWEEQKHMCLY

-1027 GFKEAL
+1027 GFKEAI
-1033 SGTIF
+1033 SGTVF

-1053 AKDVKKPINIR
+1053 ANDVKKPINIR
-1064 RQRDLSRKEYK
+1064 RQRDLSQKEYK

-1149 LYETSADEINISDKL
+1149 LYETSADEINISDKS

>member
-1 MRFARNSQEIFVFYQ
+1 
-16 KMSTFT
+16 
-22 PKTKKINIMKRILGI
+22 MKRILGI

-48 VDKDDAGDY
+48 VDKNETGEY
-57 TLVRKGSLIFQEGVK
+57 SLVRKGSLIFQEGVK
-72 IEKEKGIESSK
+72 IEKGIESSK
-83 ASERTGHKALRKHY
+83 ASERTGHKSLRKHY

-111 LKYSWCPPLSDE
+111 IKYGLCPPLSDE
-123 DLHLWHVKKEYP
+123 VLHLWHVKKQYP
-135 LDDAFLAWQRT
+135 LDEAFLFWQRT

-155 YYRHLCLHEKL
+155 YFRHVCLHEKL
-166 DLSEESERYIIGRA
+166 DLSEESERYVLGRA

-194 IDQSDEKESGKVKES
+194 IDQSDDKESGKVKES
-209 ISDLSN
+209 ISELSD
-215 EMKNAG
+215 EMQKAG
-221 CAFLGDYFY
+221 CEFLGDYFY
-230 KLYKEQGVAVKIRN
+230 KLYNEKGVTVRIRN

-256 FYEICKVQGL
+256 FYEICNVQGL
-266 DAEQIRDLERA
+266 DAEQIHDFERA

-295 MEKSRARCADSHP
+295 MEPSRPRCADSHP

-321 IKVKGPHDIDLRPLN
+321 IKVKGPNDIDLRPLN
-336 NEEYNKI
+336 EEERKKI
-343 VHLFYRKNKP
+343 YGLFYKKSI
-353 QFDFEEIAKA
+353 DFKDIAKA

-382 FNFRMAQG
+382 FNYRMSQG
-390 VTGCPTTANL
+390 VTGCPTTACL
-400 IDVFGDNYTDGIA
+400 IDIFGENYSESIA
-413 EQYTL
+413 EQYVL
-418 SEGKSKEQM
+418 SAGKTIEQM
-427 VDDVWNVLYSFA
+427 TDDVWNVLYSFA
-439 DKEKV
+439 DKDKV
-444 KTWGMEKLQLDEDTA
+444 KAWGMEKLQLDEETA
-459 ERFSKIRLSH
+459 EKFSKIRLSH

-486 ERGMIYSHAVMMAK
+486 ESGMIYSHAVMMAK

-507 ELWQQHSESISN
+507 DIWSQYSETIVRELT
-519 DLYELISN
+519 ELISN

-546 LRNNFDLKPGVTE
+546 LRNNFDLNSGAADK
-559 RLYHPSMIE
+559 LYHPSMIE
-568 TYRDASKNSE
+568 TYPDAVKNKD

-589 SVRNPM
+589 AVRNPM

-609 LLREHV
+609 LLREGV
-615 IDPNTEVHI
+615 IDQNTEVHI

-641 WNKEREKNRAAYA
+641 WNKEREKARAGYA
-654 SDIVKLF
+654 SDIVKLY

-667 DIVPTETDI
+667 EIVPTDVDI
-676 LKFQLWEEQKQVCLY
+676 LKFQLWEEQGHICLY
-691 TGEQIGLSD
+691 TGEQIGLAD
-700 FLGANPKYDIEHT
+700 FIGPNPRYDIEHT
-713 VPRSVGGDSTMENMT
+713 VPRSVGGDSTLENLT

-740 AKLPSELPN
+740 AKLPTELSN
-749 HDEIMARLEIWKD
+749 HDEIMARLDLWKE
-762 KIEGLRKDADRIHT
+762 KIEELRKNADKVRTH
-776 NSSMDKGVK
+776 SAMAK
-785 DGLIQKRHRIR
+785 DIKDSLIQKRHRIR
-796 LELDYWAGKYK
+796 LELDYWEGKYR

-837 KSLFHRKDDRTKTNV
+837 KSLFHRNDDRTKSNV
-852 RVIKGATTA
+852 RVVKGATTA

-886 DAIVIACISTGEYNE
+886 DAIVIACISPGEYNE

-924 PWATFTEDIRA
+924 PWPTFTEDIKA

-953 SRWKQRTP
+953 SRKKVKTP
-961 NGIVYQQGDTARGSL
+961 KGIIYQQGDTARGSL
-976 HSDTYYGAIER
+976 HSDTYYGAIEKD
-987 EGEIR
+987 GEIR
-992 YVKRRVLSSFEKMS
+992 YVVRRALSSLEKMTEV
-1006 DVERIVD
+1006 DNIVD
-1013 ESVKEKVKSAISEK
+1013 EIVKEKVKAAIAEK
-1027 GFKEAL
+1027 GFKEAV
-1033 SGTIF
+1033 SGTIY
-1038 MNEEKGIVIKKVRCY
+1038 MNEEKGIVIKKVRCF
-1053 AKDVKKPINIR
+1053 ANDVKKPINIR
-1064 RQRDLSRKEYK
+1064 HQRDMSRKEYK

-1086 MLAIYEDIV
+1086 MLAIYEDVV
-1095 KGKVKRDYE
+1095 KGKVRRDYE
-1104 LVKTIEAAS
+1104 LVKTIEAAD
-1113 YYRRSTDRREF
+1113 YYRRSTDKSERL
-1124 ESLVPSKSLKGYPLK
+1124 SLVPERSLKGFPLK
-1139 WKLKIGQHVI
+1139 WNLKIGQHVI
-1149 LYETSADEINISDKL
+1149 LYETSPDEIVISDKA
-1164 DIAKRLY
+1164 DVSKRLY
-1171 VITGLSINP
+1171 VITGLSYLP
-1180 VGPGYGSIVMR
+1180 VGTGYGSIVMR

-1203 SKNGAYKNNEPY
+1203 SKNGAFKIGESY
-1215 RGAIVML
+1215 RGSIVML

-1230 EGSDFEINTLGDI
+1230 EGLDFEINALGEI
-1243 TIKD
+1243 ILKNN

>member
-1 MRFARNSQEIFVFYQ
+1 
-16 KMSTFT
+16 
-22 PKTKKINIMKRILGI
+22 MKRILGI

-48 VDKDDAGDY
+48 VDKNETGEY
-57 TLVRKGSLIFQEGVK
+57 SLVRKGSLIFQEGVK
-72 IEKEKGIESSK
+72 IEKGIESSK
-83 ASERTGHKALRKHY
+83 ASERTGHKSSRKHY

-111 LKYSWCPPLSDE
+111 VKYGWCPPLSAE
-123 DLHLWHVKKEYP
+123 ALHLWHVKKQYP

-155 YYRHLCLHEKL
+155 YFRHVCLHEKL
-166 DLSEESERYIIGRA
+166 DFDEESDRYVLGRA

-194 IDQSDEKESGKVKES
+194 LDQSDDKESGKVKDS
-209 ISDLSN
+209 ISELSD
-215 EMKNAG
+215 EMKKAG
-221 CAFLGDYFY
+221 CEFLGDYFY
-230 KLYKEQGVAVKIRN
+230 KLYSERGVTVRIRN

-266 DAEQIRDLERA
+266 DEQQIRDLERA

-295 MEKSRARCADSHP
+295 MEPSRPRCADSHP

-336 NEEYNKI
+336 EEERKKI
-343 VHLFYRKNKP
+343 NGLFFRKSKP
-353 QFDFEEIAKA
+353 QFDFEDIAKA

-382 FNFRMAQG
+382 FNYRMSQG
-390 VTGCPTTANL
+390 VTGCPTTASL
-400 IDVFGDNYTDGIA
+400 IDIFGEDFADGIA
-413 EQYTL
+413 EQYVL
-418 SEGKSKEQM
+418 SAGKTKEQM
-427 VDDVWNVLYSFA
+427 TDDVWNVLYSFA

-444 KTWGMEKLQLDEDTA
+444 KAWGMDKLQLDEETA
-459 ERFSKIRLSH
+459 DKFSKIRLSH

-486 ERGMIYSHAVMMAK
+486 EAGMIYSHAVMMAK
-500 IPDIVGK
+500 VPDIVGK
-507 ELWQQHSESISN
+507 NIWNKYSETIISELS
-519 DLYELISN
+519 ELISN

-546 LRNNFDLKPGVTE
+546 LRNNFDLNPGVADK
-559 RLYHPSMIE
+559 LYHPSMIE
-568 TYRDASKNSE
+568 TYPDAVINKD

-589 SVRNPM
+589 AVRNPM

-609 LLREHV
+609 LLREGI
-615 IDPNTEVHI
+615 IDQNTEVHI

-641 WNKEREKNRAAYA
+641 WNKEREKTRAGYA
-654 SDIVKLF
+654 ADIVKLY
-661 KEETGK
+661 KDETSK
-667 DIVPTETDI
+667 DIVPTDVDI
-676 LKFQLWEEQKQVCLY
+676 LKFQLWEEQGHVCLY
-691 TGEQIGLSD
+691 TGEQIGLAD
-700 FLGANPKYDIEHT
+700 FIGPNPKYDIEHT
-713 VPRSVGGDSTMENMT
+713 VPRSVGGDSTLENMT

-740 AKLPSELPN
+740 AQLPSGLSN
-749 HDEIMARLEIWKD
+749 HDEIIARLDKWKE
-762 KIEGLRKDADRIHT
+762 KIEELRKAADKVRTH
-776 NSSMDKGVK
+776 SSMAK
-785 DGLIQKRHRIR
+785 DMKDALIQKRHRIR
-796 LELDYWAGKYK
+796 LELDYWEGKFR

-837 KSLFHRKDDRTKTNV
+837 KSLFHRKDDRTKSNV
-852 RVIKGATTA
+852 RVVKGATTA

-886 DAIVIACISTGEYNE
+886 DAIVIACISPGEYNE

-924 PWATFTEDIRA
+924 PWPTFTEDIKA
-935 LGKELLVVHDTPD
+935 LSKELLVVHDTPD

-953 SRWKQRTP
+953 SRKKVKTP
-961 NGIVYQQGDTARGSL
+961 KGIIYQQGDTARGSL
-976 HSDTYYGAIER
+976 HSDTYYGAIEKD
-987 EGEIR
+987 GEIR
-992 YVKRRVLSSFEKMS
+992 YVVRRALSSLEKMTEV
-1006 DVERIVD
+1006 DNIVD
-1013 ESVKEKVKSAISEK
+1013 ETVKERVKAAIAEK
-1027 GFKEAL
+1027 GFKEAV
-1033 SGTIF
+1033 SGTIY
-1038 MNEEKGIVIKKVRCY
+1038 MNEEKGIVIKKVRCF
-1053 AKDVKKPINIR
+1053 ANDVKKPINIR
-1064 RQRDLSRKEYK
+1064 HQRDMSRKEYK

-1086 MLAIYEDIV
+1086 MLAIYEDVV
-1095 KGKVKRDYE
+1095 KGKVRRDYE
-1104 LVKTIEAAS
+1104 LVKTIEAAD
-1113 YYRRSTDRREF
+1113 YYRRSTDKSERL
-1124 ESLVPSKSLKGYPLK
+1124 SLVPERSPKGFPLK
-1139 WKLKIGQHVI
+1139 WNLKIGQHVI
-1149 LYETSADEINISDKL
+1149 LYETSPDEIVISDKA
-1164 DIAKRLY
+1164 DVSKRLY

-1180 VGPGYGSIVMR
+1180 VGTGYGSIVMR

-1203 SKNGAYKNNEPY
+1203 SKNGAFKIGESY
-1215 RGAIVML
+1215 RGSIVML

-1230 EGSDFEINTLGDI
+1230 EGLDFEINALGEI
-1243 TIKD
+1243 ILKNH

>member
-1 MRFARNSQEIFVFYQ
+1 
-16 KMSTFT
+16 
-22 PKTKKINIMKRILGI
+22 MKRILGI

-72 IEKEKGIESSK
+72 IEKGIESSK
-83 ASERTGHKALRKHY
+83 ASERTAHKALRKHY

-111 LKYSWCPPLSDE
+111 LKYGWCPPLSDE

-215 EMKNAG
+215 EMEKAG

-230 KLYKEQGVAVKIRN
+230 KLYKEQGVTVKIRN

-336 NEEYNKI
+336 NEEYKKI
-343 VHLFYRKNKP
+343 VQLFFRKSKP
-353 QFDFEEIAKA
+353 QFDFEDIAKA

-382 FNFRMAQG
+382 FNFRMTQG

-439 DKEKV
+439 DKGKV

-589 SVRNPM
+589 AVRNPM

-641 WNKEREKNRAAYA
+641 WNKEREKARAAYA

-661 KEETGK
+661 REETGK

-676 LKFQLWEEQKQVCLY
+676 LKFQLWEEQKHMCLY

-740 AKLPSELPN
+740 AKLPSELTN

-837 KSLFHRKDDRTKTNV
+837 KSLFHRKDDRNKTNV

-953 SRWKQRTP
+953 SRRKLRTP
-961 NGIVYQQGDTARGSL
+961 DGIVYQQGDTARGSL
-976 HSDTYYGAIER
+976 HNDTYYGAIER

-992 YVKRRVLSSFEKMS
+992 YVVRKPLSLLKEK
-1006 DVERIVD
+1006 DIDNIVD
-1013 ESVKEKVKSAISEK
+1013 DKVRNIVKAAVAEK
-1027 GFKEAL
+1027 GLKTAVEE
-1033 SGTIF
+1033 GIY
-1038 MNEEKGIVIKKVRCY
+1038 MNESKKILIKKVRCFY
-1053 AKDVKKPINIR
+1053 KAKEPLHIR
-1064 RQRDLSRKEYK
+1064 NHRDKSEKDYK
-1075 QQYHVK
+1075 RQYHVETD
-1081 NEGNY
+1081 NNY
-1086 MLAIYEDIV
+1086 CFAIYEGML
-1095 KGKVKRDYE
+1095 KGNVKRSYE
-1104 LVKTIEAAS
+1104 VINTLEAAR
-1113 YYRRSTDRREF
+1113 YYR
-1124 ESLVPSKSLKGYPLK
+1124 KSSDFKHYYPIAEETKNGYKFRCLLKTGTM
-1139 WKLKIGQHVI
+1139 VI
-1149 LYETSADEINISDKL
+1149 LLQYDDEEIDVKNTEIISN
-1164 DIAKRLY
+1164 RLY
-1171 VITGLSINP
+1171 YIAIMMKDGRIIL
-1180 VGPGYGSIVMR
+1180 R
-1191 HHQEARMAKDVK
+1191 HHQEAREAKILKEERKAGSYKESD
-1203 SKNGAYKNNEPY
+1203 AYRSEISMSLTNF
-1215 RGAIVML
+1215 
-1222 HTQFNALV
+1222 HALV
-1230 EGSDFEINTLGDI
+1230 EGYDFEINTLGDI
-1243 TIKD
+1243 IIKD

>member
-1 MRFARNSQEIFVFYQ
+1 
-16 KMSTFT
+16 MSTFT

-321 IKVKGPHDIDLRPLN
+321 IKVKGPHDIDMRPLN

-641 WNKEREKNRAAYA
+641 WNKEREKARTAYA

-676 LKFQLWEEQKQVCLY
+676 LKFQLWEEQKHVCLY

-953 SRWKQRTP
+953 SRRKQRTP

-992 YVKRRVLSSFEKMS
+992 YVKRRELSSFEKMS

-1027 GFKEAL
+1027 GFKEAI
-1033 SGTIF
+1033 SGTVF

-1053 AKDVKKPINIR
+1053 ANDVKKPINIR
-1064 RQRDLSRKEYK
+1064 RQRDLSQKEYK

>member
-1 MRFARNSQEIFVFYQ
+1 
-16 KMSTFT
+16 MSTFT

-111 LKYSWCPPLSDE
+111 LKYGWCPPLSDE

-641 WNKEREKNRAAYA
+641 WNKEREKTRAAYA

-676 LKFQLWEEQKQVCLY
+676 LKFQLWEEQKHMCLY

-1027 GFKEAL
+1027 GFKEAI
-1033 SGTIF
+1033 SGTVF

-1053 AKDVKKPINIR
+1053 ANDVKKPINIR
-1064 RQRDLSRKEYK
+1064 RQRDLSQKEYK

-1149 LYETSADEINISDKL
+1149 LYETSADEINISDKS

>member
-1 MRFARNSQEIFVFYQ
+1 
-16 KMSTFT
+16 
-22 PKTKKINIMKRILGI
+22 MKRILGI

-57 TLVRKGSLIFQEGVK
+57 TLVRKGSLIFQDGVK
-72 IEKEKGIESSK
+72 IEKGIESSK

-111 LKYSWCPPLSDE
+111 LKYGWCPPLSDE

-215 EMKNAG
+215 EMKKAG

-230 KLYKEQGVAVKIRN
+230 KLYKEQGVTVKIRN

-336 NEEYNKI
+336 NEEYKKI
-343 VHLFYRKNKP
+343 VQLFFRKSKP
-353 QFDFEEIAKA
+353 QFDFEDIAKA

-382 FNFRMAQG
+382 FNFRMTQG

-641 WNKEREKNRAAYA
+641 WNKEREKARAAYA

-676 LKFQLWEEQKQVCLY
+676 LKFQLWEEQKHMCLY

-749 HDEIMARLEIWKD
+749 HDEIMARLEKWKD

-837 KSLFHRKDDRTKTNV
+837 KSLFHRKDDRAKTNV

-953 SRWKQRTP
+953 SRRKQRTP

-992 YVKRRVLSSFEKMS
+992 YVVRKPLSLLKEK
-1006 DVERIVD
+1006 DIDNIVD
-1013 ESVKEKVKSAISEK
+1013 DKVRNIVKAAVAEK
-1027 GFKEAL
+1027 GLKTAVEE
-1033 SGTIF
+1033 GIY
-1038 MNEEKGIVIKKVRCY
+1038 MNESKKILIKKVRCFY
-1053 AKDVKKPINIR
+1053 KAKEPLHIR
-1064 RQRDLSRKEYK
+1064 NHRDKSEKDYK
-1075 QQYHVK
+1075 RQYHVETD
-1081 NEGNY
+1081 NNY
-1086 MLAIYEDIV
+1086 CFAIYEGML
-1095 KGKVKRDYE
+1095 KGNVKRSYE
-1104 LVKTIEAAS
+1104 VINTLEAAR
-1113 YYRRSTDRREF
+1113 YYR
-1124 ESLVPSKSLKGYPLK
+1124 KSSDFKHYYPIAEETKNGYKFRCLLKTGTM
-1139 WKLKIGQHVI
+1139 VI
-1149 LYETSADEINISDKL
+1149 LLQYDDEEIDVKNTEIISN
-1164 DIAKRLY
+1164 RLY
-1171 VITGLSINP
+1171 YIAIMMKDGRIIL
-1180 VGPGYGSIVMR
+1180 R
-1191 HHQEARMAKDVK
+1191 HHQEAREAKILKEERKAGSYKESD
-1203 SKNGAYKNNEPY
+1203 AYRSEISMSLTNF
-1215 RGAIVML
+1215 
-1222 HTQFNALV
+1222 HALV
-1230 EGSDFEINTLGDI
+1230 EGYDFEINTLGDI
-1243 TIKD
+1243 IIKD

>member
-641 WNKEREKNRAAYA
+641 WNKEREKTRAAYA

-1027 GFKEAL
+1027 GFKEAI
-1033 SGTIF
+1033 SGTVF

-1053 AKDVKKPINIR
+1053 ANDVKKPINIR
-1064 RQRDLSRKEYK
+1064 RQRDLSQKEYK

-1149 LYETSADEINISDKL
+1149 LYETSADEINISDKS